1 MRAIIIYETY
11 ETSYVSA
18 SQSLP
23 YYIYV
28 SASQSL
34 PYYIYVSASQSLPYY
49 IYVLQSMLIVANQ
62 KIMFSCRCR

>member
-11 ETSYVSA
+11 ETS
-18 SQSLP
+18 
-23 YYIYV
+23 YV